1 MFSTFVYSLLHLVM
15 KITLR
20 AIGREIDPFAQDAIL
35 NQRRCQVMFEV
46 KEMTQK
52 DHNFRGQI
60 IL

>member
-1 MFSTFVYSLLHLVM
+1 M

-35 NQRRCQVMFEV
+35 NQRRRQVMLEV